1 MCVILYFEFMGIT
14 SCEIIIS
21 ALKNQKKEKASL
33 AIRSYTRAF
42 TKMDGVRDLG
52 GALSVC
58 VGPEKAF
65 TRGNPCHSVKWSS

>member
-1 MCVILYFEFMGIT
+1 
-14 SCEIIIS
+14 
-21 ALKNQKKEKASL
+21 L

-58 VGPEKAF
+58 VGPEKACQVLHF
-65 TRGNPCHSVKWSS
+65 PLVK